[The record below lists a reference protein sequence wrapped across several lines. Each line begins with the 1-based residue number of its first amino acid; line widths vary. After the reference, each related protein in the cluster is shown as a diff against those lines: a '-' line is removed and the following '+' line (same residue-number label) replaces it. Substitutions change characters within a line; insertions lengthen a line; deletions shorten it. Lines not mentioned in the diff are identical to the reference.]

1 MSKRAYSC
9 PMAAIAPIL
18 IAIAA
23 FLVRIINLGS
33 PKGLVFD
40 EVYYVD
46 GARDLLKYGVE
57 VNGSNPEFIVHPPVG
72 KWLIASGIK
81 LFGDNEFGWRF
92 ASAVFG
98 TLLILLF
105 ARLVHVLFYS
115 PLLTALAAALMA
127 LDGLLLVHSRTA
139 LLDLFL
145 TFFTLLGV
153 LLWHRNRHIWAG
165 IAFGLAIGCKWSAI
179 YFVAII
185 GLVAV
190 YRILIAH
197 DIRKTLKP
205 IAAKFAQYGLLPV
218 FVYTLTWAGWFMSDR
233 GWSRQS
239 SKNPLSSWIHYH
251 SEMLNF
257 HTGLTATHPYQAN
270 PWSWLIMGRPT
281 SFFYDSPKGCSAE
294 NCAQEVLALGTP
306 LLWWVGSIAIAV
318 VVGYWIKSLINH
330 RIDNAANLVVLG
342 LAAGYLPWF
351 AMQQRTVFTFYAII
365 IEPFLILAIIYC
377 AKLLLASGLKP
388 VVSQSIV
395 GGVLVLIVV
404 CFLYFIPL
412 FTGQIITY
420 EDWNLRMWFESWI

>member
-1 MSKRAYSC
+1 
-9 PMAAIAPIL
+9 MAVIAPIL
-18 IAIAA
+18 IALAS
-23 FLVRIINLGS
+23 FVLRVINLGL
-33 PKGLVFD
+33 PKGFVFD

-57 VNGSNPEFIVHPPVG
+57 IDGTNPEFIVHPPVG

-115 PLLTALAAALMA
+115 PLLTALGAALMA

-145 TFFTLLGV
+145 TFFTLMGV

-165 IAFGLAIGCKWSAI
+165 IVFGLAIGCKWSAV
-179 YFVAII
+179 YFVAIV
-185 GLVAV
+185 GLIAV

-197 DIRKTLKP
+197 DFRKSFKP
-205 IAAKFAQYGLLPV
+205 IAAKIAQYGLLPM
-218 FVYTLTWAGWFMSDR
+218 FVYTLTWAGWFISDR
-233 GWSRQS
+233 GWSRQWS
-239 SKNPLSSWIHYH
+239 TNPLLSWLHYH

-257 HTGLTATHPYQAN
+257 HTGLTQTHPYQAN

-281 SFFYDSPKGCSAE
+281 SFFYATPKECGAKD
-294 NCAQEVLALGTP
+294 CAQEVLALGTP
-306 LLWWVGSIAIAV
+306 ILWWVGTIAVAV
-318 VVGYWIKSLINH
+318 VVGYWIKSLIHH
-330 RIDNAANLVVLG
+330 RIDAAATIVVIG

-351 AMQQRTVFTFYAII
+351 AMQQRTVFAFYAIVI
-365 IEPFLILAIIYC
+365 QPFLILAIVYC
-377 AKLLLASGLKP
+377 AKLLLGSGLKP

-395 GGVLVLIVV
+395 GGLFALIVL
-404 CFLYFIPL
+404 CFLYFLPL
-412 FTGQIITY
+412 FTAQVITY
-420 EDWNLRMWFESWI
+420 EDWRLRMWFESWI

>member
-1 MSKRAYSC
+1 
-9 PMAAIAPIL
+9 MAAIAPVL
-18 IAIAA
+18 IAIAS
-23 FLVRIINLGS
+23 FVLRIFNLGS

-46 GARDLLKYGVE
+46 GARDLLAYGVE
-57 VNGSNPEFIVHPPVG
+57 VNGSDPEFIVHPPVG

-98 TLLILLF
+98 TLLILVF
-105 ARLVHVLFYS
+105 ARLVHVIFYS
-115 PLLTALAAALMA
+115 PLLTALGASLMA

-145 TFFTLLGV
+145 TFFTLVAV

-165 IAFGLAIGCKWSAI
+165 VAFGLAIGCKWSAI

-190 YRILIAH
+190 YRILIEH
-197 DIRKTLKP
+197 DVKKSIKP

-218 FVYTLTWAGWFMSDR
+218 FVYALTWTGWFISDR
-233 GWSRQS
+233 GWSRQWS
-239 SKNPLSSWIHYH
+239 NNPVASWIHYH
-251 SEMLNF
+251 SEILTF
-257 HTGLTATHPYQAN
+257 HTGLTTTHPYQAN

-281 SFFYDSPKGCSAE
+281 SFFYDAPKGCSSD

-306 LLWWVGSIAIAV
+306 ILWWVGTIAIAV
-318 VVGYWIKSLINH
+318 VVGYWIRSLINH
-330 RIDNAANLVVLG
+330 RVDVAANLVVLG

-351 AMQQRTVFTFYAII
+351 AMQQRTVFSFYAII
-365 IEPFLILAIIYC
+365 ITPFLVLAIVYC
-377 AKLLLASGLKP
+377 AKLLLDSHLKP

-395 GGVLVLIVV
+395 GGIFAAIVI
-404 CFLYFIPL
+404 CFVFFFPL
-412 FTGQIITY
+412 FTGQVITY
-420 EDWNLRMWFESWI
+420 EDWTLRMWFNSWI

>member
-1 MSKRAYSC
+1 
-9 PMAAIAPIL
+9 MAAIAPIL
-18 IAIAA
+18 IALAS
-23 FLVRIINLGS
+23 FVLRIFNLGS

-81 LFGDNEFGWRF
+81 VFGDSEFGWRF

-98 TLLILLF
+98 TLLILVF

-115 PLLTALAAALMA
+115 PLLTALGAALMS

-145 TFFTLLGV
+145 TFFTLIGV

-165 IAFGLAIGCKWSAI
+165 VAFGLAIGCKWSAI

-190 YRILIAH
+190 YRILIEK
-197 DIRKTLKP
+197 DIRKSLKP

-218 FVYTLTWAGWFMSDR
+218 LVYALTWSGWFVSDR
-233 GWSRQS
+233 GRSRQWS
-239 SKNPLSSWIHYH
+239 SNPFTSWIHYH

-257 HTGLTATHPYQAN
+257 HTGLTDTHPYQAN

-281 SFFYDSPKGCSAE
+281 SFFYDSPSGCSTD

-306 LLWWVGSIAIAV
+306 ILWWVGTIAIAV
-318 VVGYWIKSLINH
+318 VVGYWIRSLINH
-330 RIDNAANLVVLG
+330 RIDAAANLVVLG

-351 AMQQRTVFTFYAII
+351 AMQQRTVFSFYAII
-365 IEPFLILAIIYC
+365 IEPFLILAIVYC
-377 AKLLLASGLKP
+377 AKLLLSSGFKP

-395 GGVLVLIVV
+395 GGIFALILL
-404 CFLYFIPL
+404 CFLFFFPL
-412 FTGQIITY
+412 FTGQVITY
-420 EDWNLRMWFESWI
+420 EDWNLRMWFNSWI

>member
-1 MSKRAYSC
+1 
-9 PMAAIAPIL
+9 MAAIAPIL
-18 IAIAA
+18 IALAS
-23 FLVRIINLGS
+23 FVLRIFNLGS

-72 KWLIASGIK
+72 KWLIASGIQV
-81 LFGDNEFGWRF
+81 FGDSEFGWRF
-92 ASAVFG
+92 ASALFG
-98 TLLILLF
+98 TLLILVF

-115 PLLTALAAALMA
+115 PLLTALGAALMS

-145 TFFTLLGV
+145 TFFTLIGV

-165 IAFGLAIGCKWSAI
+165 VAFGLAIGCKWSAI

-190 YRILIAH
+190 YRMLIEK
-197 DIRKTLKP
+197 DIRKSLKP

-218 FVYTLTWAGWFMSDR
+218 LVYALTWSGWFVSDR
-233 GWSRQS
+233 GWSRQWS
-239 SKNPLSSWIHYH
+239 SNPFTSWIHYH

-257 HTGLTATHPYQAN
+257 HTGLTDTHPYQAN

-281 SFFYDSPKGCSAE
+281 SFFYDSPSGCSTD

-306 LLWWVGSIAIAV
+306 ILWWVGTIAIAV
-318 VVGYWIKSLINH
+318 VVGYWIRSLINH
-330 RIDNAANLVVLG
+330 RIDAAANLVVLG

-351 AMQQRTVFTFYAII
+351 AMQQRTVFSFYAII
-365 IEPFLILAIIYC
+365 IEPFLIIAIVYC
-377 AKLLLASGLKP
+377 AKLLLSSDLKP
-388 VVSQSIV
+388 VISQSIV
-395 GGVLVLIVV
+395 GGIFALILL
-404 CFLYFIPL
+404 CFLFFFPL
-412 FTGQIITY
+412 FTGQVITY
-420 EDWNLRMWFESWI
+420 EDWDLRMWFNSWI

>member
-1 MSKRAYSC
+1 
-9 PMAAIAPIL
+9 MAAIAPIL

-57 VNGSNPEFIVHPPVG
+57 VSGSDPEFIVHPPVG

-365 IEPFLILAIIYC
+365 IEPFLILAIVYC

-388 VVSQSIV
+388 VISQSIV
-395 GGVLVLIVV
+395 GGVLALIVV
-404 CFLYFIPL
+404 CFLYFLPL

>member
-1 MSKRAYSC
+1 
-9 PMAAIAPIL
+9 MAAIAPIL

-46 GARDLLKYGVE
+46 GASDLLKYGVE
-57 VNGSNPEFIVHPPVG
+57 VSGSDPEFIVHPPVG

-115 PLLTALAAALMA
+115 PLLTALGAVLMA

-153 LLWHRNRHIWAG
+153 FLWHRNRHIWAG

-185 GLVAV
+185 GLIAV
-190 YRILIAH
+190 YRVLIAH

-205 IAAKFAQYGLLPV
+205 IAAKFAQYGLIPV
-218 FVYTLTWAGWFMSDR
+218 FVYTLTWTGWFLSDR
-233 GWSRQS
+233 GWSRGWS
-239 SKNPLSSWIHYH
+239 NNPLSSWIHYH

-257 HTGLTATHPYQAN
+257 HTGLTDSHPYEAN
-270 PWSWLIMGRPT
+270 PWNWLVMGRPT

-306 LLWWVGSIAIAV
+306 LLWWVGTIAIAV
-318 VVGYWIKSLINH
+318 VVGYWIKSLISH
-330 RIDNAANLVVLG
+330 RIDMAANIVVLG

-365 IEPFLILAIIYC
+365 IEPFLILAIVYC

-395 GGVLVLIVV
+395 GGILALIIL
-404 CFLYFIPL
+404 CFLFVIPL
-412 FTGQIITY
+412 FTGQVIPY
-420 EDWNLRMWFESWI
+420 EDWNLRMGFDSWI